1 VTDDT
6 SRAAKRNEIH
16 ALHRYWIWADQ
27 MRLLFGE
34 ELNRVGARFDEDDTI
49 HRDAYMSLWYA
60 LLAVVIEG
68 WSELRLSD
76 AVVDELLQSPYVA
89 KLRRYRNGVFHF
101 QRRYWDARR
110 TEFLMGGAESA
121 TWVTRVHS
129 ELGRVLLAA
138 LRI

>member
-1 VTDDT
+1 
-6 SRAAKRNEIH
+6 
-16 ALHRYWIWADQ
+16 
-27 MRLLFGE
+27 MRLLFGA
-34 ELNRVGARFDEDDTI
+34 ELNRIGSQFDADDAI

-68 WSELRLSD
+68 WNDLRLSD
-76 AVVDELLQSPYVA
+76 AAVDELLRSPYVD

-121 TWVTRVHS
+121 AWVRRVHD
-129 ELGRVLLAA
+129 EVGRVLLAA
-138 LRI
+138 